1 MVGVMNTFDL
11 VSKNAG
17 WSQELKAS
25 ILQNTHNLFSKID
38 YIKTVVKNPIG
49 LMVGKIQSGK
59 TGNLIG
65 AAAHAFDKGFRLVIL
80 YLSDTYALY
89 EQNMLR
95 VKESFK
101 TENNSI
107 VFIDNSKQ
115 SNDLSMYEK
124 SPSDIDFHLSKGR
137 CFVVCTLKHNKRIN
151 TISEVFS
158 NSKITKQK
166 VMIIDDEGDD
176 ISQNTNKQK
185 HKNIHDDT
193 LFTPNNKA
201 IVELMKK
208 FDDYIY
214 LSVTAT
220 PQAPLLIYKFE
231 NLSPNFCSLIYPGKG
246 YIGLNTFHSGEMPH
260 LVSPI
265 DDFKK
270 LTEESFGIP
279 LSLKKTLIYFLITGF
294 LRKVRLIQSE
304 PNFYHSFLIHVDK
317 LIIKQNDIF
326 SRFQTYI
333 NKVLLDFKIYK
344 SRKTNEISIIES
356 IIDDLVLEN
365 ASRLKDLE
373 SYSKT
378 VLLVE
383 ALTILE
389 EVKLVLLNGEQ
400 EVKNLKRTVSG
411 RNFFIVIGGDLLD
424 RGLTIDGLTVSYFT
438 RESKKSQADTLL
450 QRARW
455 YGYKSDYITYCKL
468 FTSQHIIDQFEAALD
483 HENTVWD
490 FLEIYENTKLDLRK
504 VETQFKLD
512 TSLLSPTSTAKAKWN
527 NQGVERWFVQNYFS
541 RNPIH
546 QKENHTLIEQF
557 FASKTT
563 LVTFKSNFE
572 NKLKSVDYQ
581 GLIAFIQNFKFSQTQ
596 KKDLIS
602 YIHVLER
609 AYSEFKTF
617 IFDVVY
623 LRYKTGEERKIIT
636 TETETYLSNIMQGRS
651 QNLGEYPGDREII
664 SNKPMLQ
671 VHKVILKSD
680 TGEYKKGDSVFTLA
694 FGLPKDFVMDNL
706 ISSKMDK
713 PN

>member
-17 WSQELKAS
+17 WSEELKTS

-107 VFIDNSKQ
+107 IFIDNSRQ

-158 NSKITKQK
+158 KSKITKQK

-185 HKNIHDDT
+185 HKNINDDT

-246 YIGLNTFHSGEMPH
+246 YIGLNTFHSGDMQH

-279 LSLKKTLIYFLITGF
+279 LSLKKALIYFLITGF
-294 LRKVRLIQSE
+294 LRKVSLSQSE

-356 IIDDLVLEN
+356 IIDELVLEN

-455 YGYKSDYITYCKL
+455 YGYKSDYINYCKL

-483 HENTVWD
+483 HENTIWD

-546 QKENHTLIEQF
+546 QNENQILIEEF

-581 GLIAFIQNFKFSQTQ
+581 GLIVFIQNFKFSQTQ
-596 KKDLIS
+596 KKDLVS
-602 YIHVLER
+602 YFLVLEK
-609 AYSEFKTF
+609 AYSEFKNF

-671 VHKVILKSD
+671 IHKVILKSD

-706 ISSKMDK
+706 ITSKMDK